1 MSMGR
6 NTRPTSDGSIW
17 LGLSS
22 SWTLRTGSVVPS
34 LPQTHPRFQ
43 LISNAGR
50 HPSGNLPCS
59 SRQSSQLFPSCLL
72 RAPNKYVP
80 WRGQGDS
87 RRTGTEMTSFLFFL
101 LKRASLSN
109 LLGKI
114 QGVNA
119 KLVQS
124 YLTLCDPVDLSPP
137 GSSVHES
144 SQARILEW
152 VGISSSRGS
161 SWPRDRTLISCKSPT
176 LACRFFTTEPQG

>member
-1 MSMGR
+1 M
-6 NTRPTSDGSIW
+6 
-17 LGLSS
+17 
-22 SWTLRTGSVVPS
+22 VPS
-34 LPQTHPRFQ
+34 LPQTQPRFQ

-59 SRQSSQLFPSCLL
+59 SRQSSQLFLSCLL

-87 RRTGTEMTSFLFFL
+87 RRTGTETTSSLFFL

-114 QGVNA
+114 QGVRV

-124 YLTLCDPVDLSPP
+124 YPTLCDPMDLSPP
-137 GSSVHES
+137 GSSVHGFSRQEYWS
-144 SQARILEW
+144 GLPCPPPGDLPDPRIKPL
-152 VGISSSRGS
+152 S
-161 SWPRDRTLISCKSPT
+161 LISCIGRQVLGSS
-176 LACRFFTTEPQG
+176 LLGLHQGIAFP

>member
-1 MSMGR
+1 M
-6 NTRPTSDGSIW
+6 
-17 LGLSS
+17 
-22 SWTLRTGSVVPS
+22 VPS

-114 QGVNA
+114 QGVHA

-124 YLTLCDPVDLSPP
+124 YPTLCDPVDLSPP
-137 GSSVHES
+137 GSSVHGFSRQEYWS
-144 SQARILEW
+144 GKKKKKEYWSGLPCPPPGDLPDPRIKPM
-152 VGISSSRGS
+152 S
-161 SWPRDRTLISCKSPT
+161 LISCIGRQVLGSN
-176 LACRFFTTEPQG
+176 LLGLHQGIAFP

>member
-1 MSMGR
+1 M
-6 NTRPTSDGSIW
+6 
-17 LGLSS
+17 
-22 SWTLRTGSVVPS
+22 VPS
-34 LPQTHPRFQ
+34 LPQTQPRFQ

-59 SRQSSQLFPSCLL
+59 SRQSSQLFLSCLL

-87 RRTGTEMTSFLFFL
+87 RRTGTETTSSLFFL

-114 QGVNA
+114 QSVRA

-124 YLTLCDPVDLSPP
+124 YPTLCDPMDLSPP
-137 GSSVHES
+137 GSSVHGFSRQEYW
-144 SQARILEW
+144 SQLLALLQGIFLTQGSNLSFLHILHW
-152 VGISSSRGS
+152 QVGSLLLAPPGKPYISIS
-161 SWPRDRTLISCKSPT
+161 TLN
-176 LACRFFTTEPQG
+176 

>member
-1 MSMGR
+1 M
-6 NTRPTSDGSIW
+6 
-17 LGLSS
+17 
-22 SWTLRTGSVVPS
+22 VPS
-34 LPQTHPRFQ
+34 LPQTQPRFQ

-59 SRQSSQLFPSCLL
+59 SRQSSQLFLSCLL

-87 RRTGTEMTSFLFFL
+87 RRTGTETTSSLFFL

-114 QGVNA
+114 QGVRA

-124 YLTLCDPVDLSPP
+124 YPTLCDPMDLSPP
-137 GSSVHES
+137 GSSVHGFSRHEYWS
-144 SQARILEW
+144 GLPCPPPGDLPDPRIKPL
-152 VGISSSRGS
+152 S
-161 SWPRDRTLISCKSPT
+161 LISCIGRQVLGSS
-176 LACRFFTTEPQG
+176 LLGLHQGIAFP

>member
-1 MSMGR
+1 M
-6 NTRPTSDGSIW
+6 
-17 LGLSS
+17 
-22 SWTLRTGSVVPS
+22 VPS

-114 QGVNA
+114 QGVHA

-124 YLTLCDPVDLSPP
+124 YPTLCDPVDLSPP
-137 GSSVHES
+137 GSSVHGFSRQEYWSGKKKKNTGVGCRALLQGICLTPGSNPCLS
-144 SQARILEW
+144 SP
-152 VGISSSRGS
+152 V
-161 SWPRDRTLISCKSPT
+161 
-176 LACRFFTTEPQG
+176 LAGRFWEATF